1 MLNKIYKALD
11 NVTVF
16 LWYVNFIVFYTY
28 NVSYMECLLILPLFF
43 IFDSAF
49 FSLSGPNKPTL
60 YKNITGK
67 AHLMKALLVFFFFRD
82 NFNGY

>member
-1 MLNKIYKALD
+1 
-11 NVTVF
+11 
-16 LWYVNFIVFYTY
+16 
-28 NVSYMECLLILPLFF
+28 MECLLILPLFF